1 MWNKDP
7 MWNKEPVA
15 PSRDAAKEPRF
26 TPKPKTIGEEARSMA
41 CIGKSVVVK
50 GEVVSSEDL
59 IVDGHVE
66 GRVDL
71 QGHSLT
77 VGPGGSI
84 RAEIAAKSVNIEGSV
99 IGNVTATEKV
109 QVLDTG
115 SVEGDIVA
123 PRIAVSEGAVLRGR
137 IDAGPKHAEKH
148 ADKHADK
155 EQRTQQQFPVAV

>member
-1 MWNKDP
+1 M
-7 MWNKEPVA
+7 
-15 PSRDAAKEPRF
+15 
-26 TPKPKTIGEEARSMA
+26 
-41 CIGKSVVVK
+41 
-50 GEVVSSEDL
+50 
-59 IVDGHVE
+59 
-66 GRVDL
+66 
-71 QGHSLT
+71 
-77 VGPGGSI
+77 GPGGSI

-137 IDAGPKHAEKH
+137 IDAGPKHTEKH